1 MEARSFAAGY
11 ALFKRSSGARVEI
24 RRLRSETHPVSIP
37 WHCCRPEAPLG
48 FEGYLLAWGVFVSGL
63 VYLAQGAGRGV
74 LQYPAAR

>member
-24 RRLRSETHPVSIP
+24 RRLLGETHPVGIP
-37 WHCCRPEAPLG
+37 WHRCRPEAPLG
-48 FEGYLLAWGVFVSGL
+48 FEGYLLAWGIFVSGV